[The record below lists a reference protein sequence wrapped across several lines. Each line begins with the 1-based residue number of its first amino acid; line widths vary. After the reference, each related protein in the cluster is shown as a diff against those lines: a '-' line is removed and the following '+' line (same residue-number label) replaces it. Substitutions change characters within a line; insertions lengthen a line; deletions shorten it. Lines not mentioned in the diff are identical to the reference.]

1 MITKCA
7 NPSCENSF
15 HYFRGGNLFLVE
27 PRKLRRVHDT
37 DFHDDSRRS
46 EYFWLCEKCA
56 PAMTIHLDQDGH
68 SSVKLRNEDQLRAS

>member
-15 HYFRGGNLFLVE
+15 RYFRGGNLFLVD
-27 PRKLRRVHDT
+27 PRTLQLVRDT
-37 DFHDDSRRS
+37 EFHEKSRRS

-56 PAMTIHLDQDGH
+56 PAMTISLDRDGH
-68 SSVKLRNEDQLRAS
+68 PSLKSRNENHLRAS